1 MATEAAVE
9 RTHWSAMPVLMA
21 GVFLIVLDFF
31 VVNVAL
37 PAIQADLGAS
47 ASAVEWVVAGYG
59 LAFAV
64 LIITAGRIADHAG
77 RRRMLIVGLAGFTIA
92 SVACGVAPSAGRPRP
107 RRVNPGAPAALIR
120 PAG

>member
-9 RTHWSAMPVLMA
+9 PTQWSAMPVLMA

-37 PAIQADLGAS
+37 PAIQSDRGAS
-47 ASAVEWVVAGYG
+47 AGAVEWVVAGYG

-64 LIITAGRIADHAG
+64 LIITAGRVADHAG
-77 RRRMLIVGLAGFTIA
+77 RRRMLMIGLTGFTLASAACGLAPTPGWL
-92 SVACGVAPSAGRPRP
+92 VAFR
-107 RRVNPGAPAALIR
+107 
-120 PAG
+120 